1 MNITPVKIPTVN
13 PASKEAWRQWLRFK
27 EQWCTTDKVSGEAI
41 FFNAFQAG
49 AEWAR
54 KEALREAA
62 DAVRRNA
69 GDEDEN
75 GISEGVNNWPDAAA
89 RTYSFATHEAIEA
102 IRALAEGVSDGQQ

>member
-1 MNITPVKIPTVN
+1 MNIPDEVID
-13 PASKEAWRQWLRFK
+13 PAYAAWRDDPILHEGRAT
-27 EQWCTTDKVSGEAI
+27 EPSLYEAFI
-41 FFNAFQAG
+41 AG

-62 DAVRRNA
+62 EAVRRNA